1 MKGIDVAKWN
11 HEQIKETGRLINFD
25 WKKVKESGVE
35 FVIAKAINIKG
46 KIEDSFLMNY
56 NGAISQGLPVD
67 VYNYSYA
74 LTVDKS
80 VSDAK
85 TVLSVITGKKIGTVW
100 LDIEEDDQAKLG
112 KKLID
117 IINAYKNVIESAGY
131 KFGVYTGL
139 SFYDSFIKPFAYMV
153 DCPFWIARY
162 PSKAQMDFTDMP
174 REDKKPSIMHPL
186 WGWQYTSTGRVDGI
200 TGNVDLSI
208 KYDIAEEEKET
219 DSGRK
224 TIKFGDYGVHVVYL
238 QQRLTAKGYGVGE
251 IDGKFGNKTLEAVK
265 AFQAEN
271 NLSVDGVVG
280 INTWNTLENKGGVMV
295 KEYSLARD
303 GEMQISKN
311 FKVKEFRC
319 KDGSDR
325 ILIDTDF
332 VVNKLQKIRDG
343 LGSPITI
350 NSAYRTESYNRKAG
364 GAKSSYHMK
373 GQAFDITVKGHTPLE
388 VARFAQS
395 LGITGII
402 QYNGFAHVDSR
413 PTKYWARNDNGKVYK
428 KDTFA

>member
-11 HEQIKETGRLINFD
+11 GTID
-25 WKKVKESGVE
+25 WKKVKNSGVE
-35 FVIAKAINIKG
+35 FAILKAINKQC
-46 KIEDSFLMNY
+46 KKEDAFDRNY
-56 NGAISQGLPVD
+56 SGASAKCLPVD

-74 LTVDKS
+74 LNVEKA

-85 TVLSVITGKKIGTVW
+85 TVLSVINGKKIGTVW
-100 LDIEEDDQAKLG
+100 LDIEDKSQTNLG
-112 KKLID
+112 KTLID
-117 IINAYKNVIESAGY
+117 IINAYKNVIETAGY

-139 SFYDSFIKPFAYMV
+139 SFYNSFIKPYASMV

-162 PSKAQMDFTDMP
+162 PSKAQMNFSDMP
-174 REDKKPSIMHPL
+174 REDKKPSIQHPL
-186 WGWQYTSTGRVDGI
+186 RGWQYTSAGKVDGI
-200 TGNVDLSI
+200 SGNVDLSI
-208 KYDIAEEEKET
+208 TYDCAEKEEA
-219 DSGRK
+219 DGERK

-238 QQRLTAKGYGVGE
+238 QQRLTAKGYGVGA

-271 NLSVDGVVG
+271 NLTVDGIVG
-280 INTWNTLENKGGVMV
+280 INTWNALENKEGVMV

-311 FKVKEFRC
+311 FKAKEFRC

-332 VVNKLQKIRDG
+332 VVNKLQKIRDHFCA
-343 LGSPITI
+343 PITI
-350 NSAYRTESYNRKAG
+350 NSAYRTEIYNKKVG

-373 GQAFDITVKGHTPLE
+373 GQAFDIVVKGHTPLE
-388 VARFAQS
+388 VARFAES
-395 LGITGII
+395 IDIPGII
-402 QYNGFAHVDSR
+402 QYNTFAHVDSR
-413 PTKYWARNDNGKVYK
+413 QTNYWARNDNGKVYRK
-428 KDTFA
+428 ETFM

>member
-11 HEQIKETGRLINFD
+11 HEKIKDTDILIDFD
-25 WKKVKESGVE
+25 WKKIKNDGVE
-35 FVIAKAINIKG
+35 FVIAKVINIKG
-46 KIEDSFLMNY
+46 RMEDSFLMNY

-74 LTVDKS
+74 FTVDKA

-85 TVLSVITGKKIGTVW
+85 TVLSVIEGKKIGTVW
-100 LDIEEDDQAKLG
+100 LDIEEDDQEKLG
-112 KKLID
+112 KTLID

-139 SFYDSFIKPFAYMV
+139 SFYNSFIKPFHTFV

-162 PSKAQMDFTDMP
+162 PSKTQMDFADMP
-174 REDKKPSIMHPL
+174 REDKKPSILHPL

-200 TGNVDLSI
+200 NGNVDLSLA
-208 KYDIAEEEKET
+208 YDLAGQEESTEEN
-219 DSGRK
+219 RK
-224 TIKFGDYGVHVVYL
+224 TIRFGDSGSDVVYL
-238 QQRLTAKGYGVGE
+238 QQRLTSKGYGVGA

-271 NLSVDGVVG
+271 NLTVDGIVG
-280 INTWNTLENKGGVMV
+280 INTWNALENKEGVMV
-295 KEYSLARD
+295 KEYSLSRD
-303 GEMQISKN
+303 GEMKISKN

-319 KDGSDR
+319 KDGSDK

-343 LGSPITI
+343 LSAPVTI
-350 NSAYRTESYNRKAG
+350 NSAYRTESYNKKVG

-373 GQAFDITVKGHTPLE
+373 GQAFDIVVKGYTPLE
-388 VARFAQS
+388 VARFAES
-395 LGITGII
+395 IGITGII
-402 QYNGFAHVDSR
+402 QYNNFAHIDSR
-413 PTKYWARNDNGKVYK
+413 LAKYWARNDNGKVYRK
-428 KDTFA
+428 ETFM

>member
-11 HEQIKETGRLINFD
+11 GIID

-35 FVIAKAINIKG
+35 FAIL
-46 KIEDSFLMNY
+46 KIINKQCQKEDAFERNY

-74 LTVDKS
+74 LTVDKAI
-80 VSDAK
+80 SDAK
-85 TVLSVITGKKIGTVW
+85 TVLSVISGKKIGTVW
-100 LDIEEDDQAKLG
+100 LDIEDKSQMNLG
-112 KKLID
+112 MTLIE
-117 IINAYKNVIESAGY
+117 IIKSYKNIIESAGY

-139 SFYDSFIKPFAYMV
+139 SFYNSFIKPFHTFV

-162 PSKAQMDFTDMP
+162 PSKEKMDFSDMP
-174 REDKKPSIMHPL
+174 REDKKPSTLHPL

-200 TGNVDLSI
+200 AGNVDLSLT
-208 KYDIAEEEKET
+208 YEVVEREEELEDT
-219 DSGRK
+219 RK

-238 QQRLTAKGYGVGE
+238 QQRLTSKGYGVGT

-271 NLSVDGVVG
+271 NLMVDGIVG
-280 INTWNTLENKGGVMV
+280 INTWNALENKEGVMV
-295 KEYSLARD
+295 KEYSLSRD
-303 GEMQISKN
+303 GEMQISEN

-319 KDGSDR
+319 KDGSDK

-332 VVNKLQKIRDG
+332 VVNKLQKIREHF
-343 LGSPITI
+343 SAPVTI
-350 NSAYRTESYNRKAG
+350 NSAYRTESYNKKVG

-373 GQAFDITVKGHTPLE
+373 GQAFDIVVKGKTPLE
-388 VARFAQS
+388 VARFAQTI
-395 LGITGII
+395 GITGII
-402 QYNGFAHVDSR
+402 QYNTFVHVDSR
-413 PTKYWARNDNGKVYK
+413 PTKYWARNDNGKIYRK
-428 KDTFA
+428 ETFM

>member
-11 HEQIKETGRLINFD
+11 GIID

-35 FVIAKAINIKG
+35 FVILKAVNKQCR
-46 KIEDSFLMNY
+46 KEDAFERNY
-56 NGAISQGLPVD
+56 NGAISQSLTVD

-74 LTVDKS
+74 LTVEKA

-85 TVLSVITGKKIGTVW
+85 TVLSVIAGKKIGTVW
-100 LDIEEDDQAKLG
+100 LDVEDKSQMNLG
-112 KKLID
+112 MTLID
-117 IINAYKNVIESAGY
+117 IINAYKNIIESAGY

-139 SFYDSFIKPFAYMV
+139 SFYNSFIKPFHTFV

-174 REDKKPSIMHPL
+174 QEDKKPSILHPL
-186 WGWQYTSTGRVDGI
+186 WGWQYTPTGKVNGI
-200 TGNVDLSI
+200 YGNVDLSLT
-208 KYDIAEEEKET
+208 YDFAEKEENSEET
-219 DSGRK
+219 RK
-224 TIKFGDYGVHVVYL
+224 TIRFGDSGSDVVYL
-238 QQRLTAKGYGVGE
+238 QQRLTSRGYGVGA

-271 NLSVDGVVG
+271 NLTVDGIVG
-280 INTWNTLENKGGVMV
+280 INTWNALENKEGVMV
-295 KEYSLARD
+295 KEYSLSRD

-319 KDGSDR
+319 KDGSDK

-332 VVNKLQKIRDG
+332 VVNKLQKIRDHFTV
-343 LGSPITI
+343 PVTI
-350 NSAYRTESYNRKAG
+350 NSAYRTESYNQKVG

-373 GQAFDITVKGHTPLE
+373 GQAFDIVVKGKTPLD

-395 LGITGII
+395 IGIIGII
-402 QYNGFAHVDSR
+402 QYNTFVHLDSR
-413 PTKYWARNDNGKVYK
+413 ETKYWARNDNGKVYTK
-428 KDTFA
+428 STF